1 MMINDYKNLTAESSS
16 SRLATLSAEE
26 TFMDD
31 MYEHKKI
38 YSITDCDNH
47 NMEYVIEDTS
57 NNPNVPP
64 AARVSRYYVPNDS
77 GLQKQWYIPEITATD
92 FKDCLEAD
100 EILLNGENGYYASA
114 RKLELYITD
123 SIVRLG
129 T

>member
-1 MMINDYKNLTAESSS
+1 MELQTKMN
-16 SRLATLSAEE
+16 
-26 TFMDD
+26 
-31 MYEHKKI
+31 KI

-47 NMEYVIEDTS
+47 NMEYVIEDSS

-100 EILLNGENGYYASA
+100 EILLSGEDGYYASA

>member
-1 MMINDYKNLTAESSS
+1 MMINDYKNLTAECPS
-16 SRLATLSAEE
+16 SRFATLSTEE
-26 TFMDD
+26 TFMDNTD
-31 MYEHKKI
+31 DYKKI

-64 AARVSRYYVPNDS
+64 AARVSRYYVPRDS

-100 EILLNGENGYYASA
+100 EILLSGEDGYYASA

>member
-1 MMINDYKNLTAESSS
+1 MRHLRAKQGRKTLNYYRIAFGINAPYSVLLDGNFIHV
-16 SRLATLSAEE
+16 ATRFHIDIHARIRKQLGGAA
-26 TFMDD
+26 
-31 MYEHKKI
+31 
-38 YSITDCDNH
+38 
-47 NMEYVIEDTS
+47 YVL
-57 NNPNVPP
+57 
-64 AARVSRYYVPNDS
+64 YVPSCVVDELED

-100 EILLNGENGYYASA
+100 EILLSGEDGYYADP

>member
-1 MMINDYKNLTAESSS
+1 MELQTNMN
-16 SRLATLSAEE
+16 
-26 TFMDD
+26 
-31 MYEHKKI
+31 KI

-64 AARVSRYYVPNDS
+64 AARVSRYYVPSDS

-100 EILLNGENGYYASA
+100 EILLSGEDGYYADP